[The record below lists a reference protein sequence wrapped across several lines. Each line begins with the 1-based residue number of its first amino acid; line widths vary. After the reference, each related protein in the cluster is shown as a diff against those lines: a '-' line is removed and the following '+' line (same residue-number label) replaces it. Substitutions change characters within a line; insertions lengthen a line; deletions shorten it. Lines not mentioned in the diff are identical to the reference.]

1 VYIPLVSG
9 DSLDRD
15 LEWYT
20 LGRRNARDRVSGRIR
35 LSTSWTATQL
45 ELMTLNLTQKEQQLA
60 QLEELVAINR
70 EIMDEREGGGQALV
84 IQPPFQPLKLKKRG
98 KQKGVAQTKGKE
110 ELGQLAVKVVEA
122 RHLSN
127 QVSAGMPRLQR
138 TCDAYV
144 VVGCQG
150 VLPGRTAAVHD
161 SFFPVWNETFLFDGV
176 PHSATVKAQVGHPI
190 QILWERC
197 VILHLACDREKQLG
211 MLVAAARSRGR
222 PASFRNTQLVMT
234 ASLVIGMA
242 EHTMG
247 GMRSLQLI

>member
-35 LSTSWTATQL
+35 LSTSWTATEL

-70 EIMDEREGGGQALV
+70 EIMDEREGAGRALV
-84 IQPPFQPLKLKKRG
+84 IQPPFRPLKLKKRG
-98 KQKGVAQTKGKE
+98 KQRGLGQAKGKE

-127 QVSAGMPRLQR
+127 QVSVGMPRLQR

-176 PHSATVKAQVGHPI
+176 PHSATVTAQVRHPI
-190 QILWERC
+190 EILWERRI
-197 VILHLACDREKQLG
+197 ILHLARDREKQLCR
-211 MLVAAARSRGR
+211 LVAASRSWGR
-222 PASFRNTQLVMT
+222 PSSVRITPLVMT
-234 ASLVIGMA
+234 ANLVTLSL
-242 EHTMG
+242 
-247 GMRSLQLI
+247 LDPL